1 MGPSERSTRIAIH
14 SAGLATVVLSLAAW
28 TYWFYPLLGLDYASV
43 LPAMYEM
50 RDAFARFGRL
60 DVDFSP
66 FRCLGLPV
74 FANPNAFVWSVYH
87 PFALVVAEL
96 RAVLA
101 GGATILAFAYV
112 GCVALLRGLGLGTGL
127 AAGFAV
133 AWCLQGFC
141 ASHLLAGHVSYLQL
155 ALQPLLLWLLLQKT
169 SSWIARGA
177 AAFWLAHL
185 VYTAG
190 YYLLL
195 TGIPSLLLAAFV
207 IERLVPR
214 RLDARGLGGVR
225 TMVWNLAIV
234 GPLALAMSAPK
245 MLAVLDFTAMFP
257 RLTQLDRIATWKA
270 LVYTAS
276 QYLVPVPYD
285 ARRFTGWWYGN
296 WEAYEMIL
304 PGVAYW
310 LAWTVWTRRR
320 DVPVAR
326 VGGIVALLLA
336 VGTVLSSGV
345 LGPVFSALP
354 LLQSLHVNP
363 RWNALVLLPY
373 FALVVGVAAALPAS
387 ARPSTPWIAALWL
400 LAVVVPFQLTDR
412 REMQIEYTDGQ
423 GIDTG
428 RHRLGFCYEPI
439 FGYRLEHFP
448 VKGQVDFTSDVLAD
462 PRCYLRSAACKPG
475 TLLAAGPDREA
486 LERYALRDARA
497 PVALLKWP
505 ALAAYLAGFGCALA
519 WLWQALAGVW
529 RDDREPAPEQTTAKR
544 GTRPPRGKPRRS

>member
-1 MGPSERSTRIAIH
+1 MESSQRSTRITIL
-14 SAGLATVVLSLAAW
+14 SAGLATVILSLGAW
-28 TYWFYPLLGLDYASV
+28 TYWFHPLLGLDYASV

-66 FRCLGLPV
+66 LRCLGLPV

-87 PFALVVAEL
+87 PFALVLGEL
-96 RAVLA
+96 RAVVA

-112 GCVALLRGLGLGTGL
+112 GCVALLRGLGLGTAL
-127 AAGFAV
+127 AAALAV

-141 ASHLLAGHVSYLQL
+141 ASHLLAGHVSYVQL
-155 ALQPLLLWLLLQKT
+155 ALQPLLLWVLLQKAP
-169 SSWIARGA
+169 SWIARGA

-195 TGIPSLLLAAFV
+195 TGLPSLLFAAFV
-207 IERLVPR
+207 LERLAPA
-214 RLDARGLGGVR
+214 RLAAHGLGGVR
-225 TMVWNLAIV
+225 TTAVNLAIV
-234 GPLALAMSAPK
+234 GPLAVAMSAPK

-257 RLTQLDRIATWKA
+257 RLTHLDRIATWKA

-276 QYLVPVPYD
+276 QYLVPVPWD
-285 ARRFTGWWYGN
+285 TRRFTGWWYGN
-296 WEAYEMIL
+296 WEAYEMLL

-310 LAWTVWTRRR
+310 LAWSVWTHRR
-320 DVPVAR
+320 DLPLAR

-354 LLQSLHVNP
+354 LFQSLHVNP

-373 FALVVGVAAALPAS
+373 FALAAGVAAALPAA
-387 ARPSTPWIAALWL
+387 ARPSSPWIAALWL
-400 LAVVVPFQLTDR
+400 LAVLVPSQLTDR
-412 REMQIEYTDGQ
+412 RDMQIEYTDGQ
-423 GIDTG
+423 GIDAT
-428 RHRLGFCYEPI
+428 RHRVGFCYEPI

-448 VKGQVDFTSDVLAD
+448 VKGQVDFGSDVLVD
-462 PRCYLRSAACKPG
+462 PRCYLRSAGCAPG
-475 TLLAAGPDREA
+475 TTLTAGPDRDA
-486 LERYALRDARA
+486 LERYALRDTHA

-505 ALAAYLAGFGCALA
+505 ALTLYLVGFACALA
-519 WLWQALAGVW
+519 WLALTIASLS
-529 RDDREPAPEQTTAKR
+529 RDEPETAPAAIPAKPTAASR
-544 GTRPPRGKPRRS
+544 RGKRSKS

>member
-1 MGPSERSTRIAIH
+1 MDPSDRRTRIAIH
-14 SAGLATVVLSLAAW
+14 AAGLATVVASLVAW
-28 TYWFYPLLGLDYASV
+28 TSWFYPLLGLDYASV

-74 FANPNAFVWSVYH
+74 FANPNAFVWSIYH
-87 PFALVVAEL
+87 PFALVLSEL
-96 RAVLA
+96 RAVVA
-101 GGATILAFAYV
+101 GGAVILVFAYV

-127 AAGFAV
+127 AAGLAV

-155 ALQPLLLWLLLQKT
+155 ALQPLLLWLLAQKAP
-169 SSWIARGA
+169 SWLARGA

-207 IERLVPR
+207 LERLAPA
-214 RLDARGLGGVR
+214 RLAARGLGGTR
-225 TMVWNLAIV
+225 TVAVNLAWA

-276 QYLVPVPYD
+276 QYLVPVPFD

-310 LAWTVWTRRR
+310 LAWTVWTHRR
-320 DVPVAR
+320 DVPPAR
-326 VGGIVALLLA
+326 VGGIIALLLA
-336 VGTVLSSGV
+336 VGTVLSSGM

-373 FALVVGVAAALPAS
+373 FALAAGVAAALPAT

-412 REMQIEYTDGQ
+412 RDMQIEYTDGQ
-423 GIDTG
+423 GIDAG

-448 VKGQVDFTSDVLAD
+448 VRGQVDFTSDLLAD
-462 PRCYLRSAACKPG
+462 PRCYLRSAGCTPG

-486 LERYALRDARA
+486 LERYALRDAHA
-497 PVALLKWP
+497 PVVLLKWP
-505 ALAAYLAGFGCALA
+505 ALAAYLAGFACALA
-519 WLWQALAGVW
+519 WLAHTAAGFW
-529 RDDREPAPEQTTAKR
+529 RDDPEPAPPTA
-544 GTRPPRGKPRRS
+544 TSRPTAGGRRRKHEKS

>member
-1 MGPSERSTRIAIH
+1 MEHSERNTRIAIH
-14 SAGLATVVLSLAAW
+14 AAGLATVVGSLLAW
-28 TYWFYPLLGLDYASV
+28 TYWFHPLLGLDYASV

-87 PFALVVAEL
+87 PFALFLAEL
-96 RAVLA
+96 RAVVA

-127 AAGFAV
+127 AAALAV

-141 ASHLLAGHVSYLQL
+141 ASHLLAGHVSYIQL
-155 ALQPLLLWLLLQKT
+155 ALQPLLLSVLLQKAPT
-169 SSWIARGA
+169 WIARGA

-195 TGIPSLLLAAFV
+195 TGIPSLFFAAFAL
-207 IERLVPR
+207 ERLAPA
-214 RLDARGLGGVR
+214 RLDAHGLGGVR
-225 TMVWNLAIV
+225 TIARNLAIV

-257 RLTQLDRIATWKA
+257 RLTHLDRIAAWKA

-276 QYLVPVPYD
+276 QYLVPVPWD

-310 LAWTVWTRRR
+310 LAWSVWMHRRAL
-320 DVPVAR
+320 PLAR

-354 LLQSLHVNP
+354 LFQSLHVNP

-373 FALVVGVAAALPAS
+373 FALVAGVAAALPAA
-387 ARPSTPWIAALWL
+387 ARPSSPWIAALWM
-400 LAVVVPFQLTDR
+400 LAVLVPFQLTDR
-412 REMQIEYTDGQ
+412 HDMQIEYTDGQ
-423 GIDTG
+423 GIDAT

-448 VKGQVDFTSDVLAD
+448 VKGQVDFGSDVLVD
-462 PRCYLRSAACKPG
+462 PRCYLRSAVCKPG
-475 TLLAAGPDREA
+475 APLAPGPDREA
-486 LERYALRDARA
+486 LERYALRDAHA

-505 ALAAYLAGFGCALA
+505 ALALYLVGFACALA
-519 WLWQALAGVW
+519 WLAHTLAWLW
-529 RDDREPAPEQTTAKR
+529 RDEAVSARNDRTTKLVD
-544 GTRPPRGKPRRS
+544 PPRRRTRTKS

>member
-1 MGPSERSTRIAIH
+1 MDPSDRRTRIAIH
-14 SAGLATVVLSLAAW
+14 AAGLATVVLSLVAW

-66 FRCLGLPV
+66 LRCLGLPV

-87 PFALVVAEL
+87 PFALVLSEL
-96 RAVLA
+96 RAVVA
-101 GGATILAFAYV
+101 GGAVILGFAYV

-127 AAGFAV
+127 AAGLAV

-169 SSWIARGA
+169 ASWVARGA

-195 TGIPSLLLAAFV
+195 TGVPSLLLAAFV
-207 IERLVPR
+207 LERLAPA
-214 RLDARGLGGVR
+214 RLDARGLGGMR
-225 TMVWNLAIV
+225 TVAVNLAWA

-276 QYLVPVPYD
+276 QYLVPVPWD

-310 LAWTVWTRRR
+310 LAWTAWAHRR
-320 DVPVAR
+320 DVPLAR
-326 VGGIVALLLA
+326 VGGILALLLA
-336 VGTVLSSGV
+336 VGTMLSSGM

-373 FALVVGVAAALPAS
+373 FTLAAGVAVALPAA
-387 ARPSTPWIAALWL
+387 ARPSTPWVAALWL

-412 REMQIEYTDGQ
+412 RDMQIEYTDGQ
-423 GIDTG
+423 GIDAG

-448 VKGQVDFTSDVLAD
+448 VRGRVDFTSDLLAD
-462 PRCYLRSAACKPG
+462 PRCYLRSAGCQPG

-486 LERYALRDARA
+486 LERYALRDAHA

-505 ALAAYLAGFGCALA
+505 ALAAYLVGFACAVA
-519 WLWQALAGVW
+519 WLAHTIGGLW
-529 RDDREPAPEQTTAKR
+529 RDDREPAPPTATSGPSRGARRRKR
-544 GTRPPRGKPRRS
+544 ERS